1 MKNRLNHSNSGNK
14 KTKVNIIP
22 ASGKT
27 AGFLYGLEPLKQ
39 KLSQSKTYKDS
50 STGKK
55 NDDNTEE
62 IGLEDYSVFFAD
74 RLKILFGNL
83 IENDHFIGQFIGKTQ
98 SYLVKKSKLKSSYFG
113 ETTVDIYNIMI
124 CFKEAVANYCLV
136 IRLYLMKG
144 NYNSALELFLL
155 MIQKNKHLFEYIYK
169 KIKEQLPKITN
180 FNRIGKYFPSI
191 TKKYFEILSCS
202 VKLSVKFNK
211 PNIHFMLMNY
221 YLKTFI
227 IVSETVSLRFGLM
240 VKSFNFNSDFDIRHI
255 GKYLYANILFDIG
268 IFYFIRYYSFSFTIK
283 LLKHILDLY
292 NDCILNDLLIIEKIL
307 LLRTNYNLCLFLYV
321 DGHNKESIKHL
332 LEAKNILREIKLLP
346 LSKELTQKKSGILP
360 KSDKYENKSK
370 YSKLSNDK
378 KNSFQDSLFQNK
390 KHGDFQK
397 MKEGNCK
404 RKSNAIVFGN
414 KTISF
419 DNNYDNIFEK
429 LFNEIELILAEIE
442 LSNNAHK
449 EAFEHI
455 NKILKTNNSRKRSG
469 YSNIISGIAKTYK
482 TEGEKE
488 KEDNCCNYKL
498 LNDFDKRKIM
508 ALLSKLEDKYTHRDR
523 SMDRIY
529 QIKNDKFVTSGNY
542 FGSKEMEK
550 FFLFLC
556 SLSQYQLKIL
566 NESQPKASILRNSL
580 PIIISNQFK
589 DCLTHSQRMNL
600 IILESMS
607 LSRYSILK
615 NPNKDITP
623 DNLDYLYMKY
633 NIKERNPNQKNEII
647 NKRDNNIKMQLYR
660 TTRRNNK
667 NKFFGINFSKVNNS
681 GKINDDEEKNE
692 FSKMLD
698 GIINDK
704 NKEFIVI
711 FRESILNVLI
721 NLNDDEKQLFK
732 SSKSF
737 LKDLVKNM
745 EKKMV
750 LRKK

>member
-1 MKNRLNHSNSGNK
+1 MIKEYKSKRSGSIHKIEKFEDKSLLTKLSYNKNNNADKIKLQKKNK
-14 KTKVNIIP
+14 KNLEVN
-22 ASGKT
+22 
-27 AGFLYGLEPLKQ
+27 
-39 KLSQSKTYKDS
+39 
-50 STGKK
+50 K
-55 NDDNTEE
+55 NN
-62 IGLEDYSVFFAD
+62 IF
-74 RLKILFGNL
+74 R
-83 IENDHFIGQFIGKTQ
+83 
-98 SYLVKKSKLKSSYFG
+98 KSSG
-113 ETTVDIYNIMI
+113 
-124 CFKEAVANYCLV
+124 
-136 IRLYLMKG
+136 
-144 NYNSALELFLL
+144 
-155 MIQKNKHLFEYIYK
+155 
-169 KIKEQLPKITN
+169 
-180 FNRIGKYFPSI
+180 
-191 TKKYFEILSCS
+191 
-202 VKLSVKFNK
+202 
-211 PNIHFMLMNY
+211 
-221 YLKTFI
+221 
-227 IVSETVSLRFGLM
+227 
-240 VKSFNFNSDFDIRHI
+240 
-255 GKYLYANILFDIG
+255 
-268 IFYFIRYYSFSFTIK
+268 
-283 LLKHILDLY
+283 
-292 NDCILNDLLIIEKIL
+292 
-307 LLRTNYNLCLFLYV
+307 
-321 DGHNKESIKHL
+321 
-332 LEAKNILREIKLLP
+332 
-346 LSKELTQKKSGILP
+346 
-360 KSDKYENKSK
+360 
-370 YSKLSNDK
+370 
-378 KNSFQDSLFQNK
+378 
-390 KHGDFQK
+390 
-397 MKEGNCK
+397 
-404 RKSNAIVFGN
+404 IVFGN
-414 KTISF
+414 QINDFQK
-419 DNNYDNIFEK
+419 NYENIEEK
-429 LFNEIELILAEIE
+429 IYNEIELLLAEIK
-442 LSNNAHK
+442 LSINYYK
-449 EAFEHI
+449 DVLEHI
-455 NKILKTNNSRKRSG
+455 NRLLKNKYTRKRSG
-469 YSNIISGIAKTYK
+469 YSKIISSMEQSN
-482 TEGEKE
+482 EGEKRKE
-488 KEDNCCNYKL
+488 KEENFCNYSL

-667 NKFFGINFSKVNNS
+667 NKFFGINFSNVNNS

-745 EKKMV
+745 EKKMII
-750 LRKK
+750 RKK